1 MTLTLS
7 ALIFNIISNKVA
19 LLPDKSI
26 GRLIL
31 MEVISRPLKVPTKVK
46 LLPTKADFKLPLL
59 SKKLKKVSL
68 VTVPT

>member
-1 MTLTLS
+1 
-7 ALIFNIISNKVA
+7 
-19 LLPDKSI
+19 
-26 GRLIL
+26 